1 MSEAAELVR
10 KYSQE
15 QCKFED
21 LVDFVKCQECFSTL
35 ISQITEQLGSD
46 SDAAARMATN
56 FPRCLRPTAEKP
68 AYTTTKAAKRKLALK
83 MGARA
88 KSGPTLRLPVILAS

>member
-46 SDAAARMATN
+46 SDAAARMAN
-56 FPRCLRPTAEKP
+56 QFPEMFKGYGRETGLYNDEGGEEEAGAED
-68 AYTTTKAAKRKLALK
+68 
-83 MGARA
+83 G
-88 KSGPTLRLPVILAS
+88 GEG

>member
-35 ISQITEQLGSD
+35 IIQITEQLGSD
-46 SDAAARMATN
+46 SDAAARMAN
-56 FPRCLRPTAEKP
+56 QFPEMFKAYGRETGLYSDEGGEEEAGAED
-68 AYTTTKAAKRKLALK
+68 
-83 MGARA
+83 G
-88 KSGPTLRLPVILAS
+88 GEG